1 MYWPFPTRRY
11 NKMLSLLGVTLN
23 LKVELIFFFSLLS
36 NMYEFYFYNTIL
48 SLWVNIY
55 LMLKTLYFLTI
66 NKVTVTVK
74 KKKILYRSRIK
85 YSLSHLNNVN
95 THHCFRR
102 WTADNYPASDS
113 SPGQIGSWFDTL
125 YWSASFRLW
134 TSPLVAVNK
143 R

>member
-11 NKMLSLLGVTLN
+11 DKMLSLLGVTLN

-48 SLWVNIY
+48 SLWVNTY
-55 LMLKTLYFLTI
+55 LMLETLYFLTI
-66 NKVTVTVK
+66 NKVK
-74 KKKILYRSRIK
+74 QFKKKILYRSCIK
-85 YSLSHLNNVN
+85 YSLSHINKVD
-95 THHCFRR
+95 THRCFRR
-102 WTADNYPASDS
+102 WTAYNYPASDS
-113 SPGQIGSWFDTL
+113 SPGQIGSWFDTF